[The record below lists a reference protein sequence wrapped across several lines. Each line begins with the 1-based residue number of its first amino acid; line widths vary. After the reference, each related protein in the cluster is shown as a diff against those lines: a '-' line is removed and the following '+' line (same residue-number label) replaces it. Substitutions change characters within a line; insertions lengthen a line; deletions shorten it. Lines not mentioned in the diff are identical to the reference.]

1 MREVGMFRRRR
12 LLIKMAM
19 QFRFLR
25 MVLIAMLAPTI
36 FVSACLYYFIFYLL
50 AQQLAIPES
59 IAYNLIPVIKKINFT
74 LLVGFPLLVALIL
87 LWGLILSHRYA
98 GPIYRLEKELDSIAE
113 GNFNIRIKLRK
124 HDELISIADRIN
136 KVLDKVQS
144 ELQRK

>member
-1 MREVGMFRRRR
+1 MFRRRR
-12 LLIKMAM
+12 LLVKMAM

-25 MVLIAMLAPTI
+25 MVLISMLAPTI
-36 FVSACLYYFIFYLL
+36 FVSACLYYFIFHLL

-59 IAYNLIPVIKKINFT
+59 IAYNLIPVIKKVNFT

-98 GPIYRLEKELDSIAE
+98 GPIYRMEKELEQIAK
-113 GNFNIRIKLRK
+113 GNFNIRIRLRK
-124 HDELISIADRIN
+124 HDELVSVADGIN
-136 KVLDKVQS
+136 NVLDKVQS